1 MSGFFTRERFG
12 TPQFI
17 AALLLSIFLGQCI
30 WLASRGVLSP
40 DRDPVELR
48 RIQEGLKQ
56 WHGEGIAGRSPKY
69 VPGISSD
76 EDARALPEPVSPS
89 YDAYRSPMYYL
100 ICSAPLLVWPGSLQ
114 NETAS
119 YWRWLARAPNI
130 LLGLLLG
137 ASLWYVSHRLYGN
150 LGGYIALTLYCFA
163 PGIIRSSAAWYVP
176 PEMAAAW
183 GAFGAIFTAIAVS
196 HTLYAP
202 REVVL
207 WNWRRIVLL
216 GISLALAVGTQF
228 SLIILVPV
236 VLGFLLYLA
245 PTRRPAA
252 WAIWAAALALASLL
266 LCAGYFFHAQALWE
280 DMRRAQFF
288 GYTGRAF
295 TMGSAYRQL
304 LAQLVQMCPALAIA
318 APIALVA
325 YCASRRM
332 RYFGNS
338 APLLVAGLFALIG
351 LANPHFPGLGFRLL
365 VLPFLFLH
373 VAGIVA
379 DLLETRQRALVSAG
393 TWGLLAAYALLSLLQ
408 LVRLGAA

>member
-12 TPQFI
+12 TPQFT
-17 AALLLSIFLGQCI
+17 AALLLLIFLGQCI
-30 WLASRGVLSP
+30 WLASRAVLSP
-40 DRDPVELR
+40 DSDPAELR
-48 RIQEGLKQ
+48 RIHEGVKQ
-56 WHGEGIAGRSPKY
+56 WHGAGIAGRSTND

-76 EDARALPEPVSPS
+76 EDARAFPEPIPRG

-119 YWRWLARAPNI
+119 YWRWLARAPSI

-150 LGGYIALTLYCFA
+150 PGGYIALTLYCFA
-163 PGIIRSSAAWYVP
+163 PGIIRSSAVWYVP

-183 GAFGAIFTAIAVS
+183 GTFGAIFTAIAVS

-228 SLIILVPV
+228 SLIILMPV

-252 WAIWAAALALASLL
+252 WAIWAAALGLAAFLL
-266 LCAGYFFHAQALWE
+266 FAAYFFHAQAFWE
-280 DMRRAQFF
+280 DMRRARFF
-288 GYTGRAF
+288 SYTGQAF
-295 TMGSAYRQL
+295 TMAGAYRQL
-304 LAQLVQMCPALAIA
+304 LAQLVQLCPALAFA
-318 APIALVA
+318 VPIALVA

-332 RYFGNS
+332 RYFGNT
-338 APLLVAGLFALIG
+338 APLLVAILFVFLGFAS
-351 LANPHFPGLGFRLL
+351 PHFPGLGFRLL
-365 VLPFLFLH
+365 VLPFLFLF
-373 VAGIVA
+373 VAGVIA

-393 TWGLLAAYALLSLLQ
+393 AWGLLAAYALWSLLQ
-408 LVRLGAA
+408 LARVGVT